1 MRRTAQG
8 RKTEFRNN
16 WKYYVFQSLLASVA
30 LAVVLIFLHLQ
41 NLVIVASFAS
51 SIFIIFALPTN
62 VTAQVRNVIGG
73 HFVGLIVGAMCA
85 LIPHSTM
92 AMTIVVYSFSVG
104 LSFFLMTVTDTE
116 HPPAAGTTL
125 GVAMAGFNWDIAITV
140 LIASIVLGIIN
151 RFCRRYIRD
160 LL

>member
-1 MRRTAQG
+1 MRRTAHG
-8 RKTEFRNN
+8 RKTEFHNN

-30 LAVVLIFLHLQ
+30 LAIVLIFLTLQ
-41 NLVIVASFAS
+41 HLVIVASFAS

-73 HFVGLIVGAMCA
+73 HLVGLIVGSLFAM
-85 LIPHSTM
+85 IPHASL
-92 AMTIVVYSFSVG
+92 AMTILVYASSVG

-116 HPPAAGTTL
+116 HPPASGTTL
-125 GVAMAGFNWDIAITV
+125 GVVMAGFNWDIAITV
-140 LIASIVLGIIN
+140 MIASIVLGLIH